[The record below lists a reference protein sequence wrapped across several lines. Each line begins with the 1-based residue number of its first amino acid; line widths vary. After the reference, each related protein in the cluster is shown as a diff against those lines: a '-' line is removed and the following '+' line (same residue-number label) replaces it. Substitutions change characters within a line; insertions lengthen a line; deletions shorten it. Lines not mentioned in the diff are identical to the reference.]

1 MPNGDVTI
9 TSAALAIFTSM
20 LGGVVAALVCLFWLL
35 LKEKDRAFQ
44 ELKTQYDIRY
54 SDVKSERDRL
64 LSVQAQSDR
73 DTLAILG
80 IIKDGVVGV
89 SQSMATITQA
99 IASMQKV
106 IEQLATRPS
115 RG

>member
-1 MPNGDVTI
+1 MPSGDVTI

-44 ELKTQYDIRY
+44 ELKAQYDARY
-54 SDVKSERDRL
+54 TDMRSERDRL
-64 LSVQAQSDR
+64 LSVQAQADR
-73 DTLAILG
+73 DTLTILG
-80 IIKDGVVGV
+80 IVKDGVVSLGA
-89 SQSMATITQA
+89 SIATITTTL
-99 IASMQKV
+99 ASMQKV
-106 IEQLATRPS
+106 IEQTTMRQS